1 MLTEDRRRAIEQ
13 SGFGEEFHLVQPQ
26 NLAFWVYCLLVV
38 AGAVVLAGQV
48 SIAAAA
54 YSGALISG
62 VIAFGLLAVAYL
74 WFIHY
79 EDRYTTVP
87 RKLAAAGFVWGAV
100 AAIGA
105 FALFGNDAALNLY
118 AKTFGA
124 SFAFDWGA
132 ALTAPINEELAKG
145 AGILLLL
152 TLAPRLIRSP
162 FDGLIVGALVGL
174 GFQISE
180 DISYAFIGAA
190 NAFGDVGAAWTTI
203 IARTLASIPSHWM
216 FSGIFGAGLVWFI
229 GRPQLPARKGLGAGL
244 MLTAMLMHGLWN
256 ASSAIGGGS
265 VFAWIVPTTVAC
277 LLIGLFV
284 RVSKTTVPVEREW
297 MRDIMAPEVQLGV
310 VTPAELDALAGSRS
324 TLKSYL
330 RAQPS
335 RRTAKHVLE
344 TEREL
349 AHQIA
354 RENGAETAAVQRAR
368 AAVAQARAA
377 NANRLED
384 HNDDPA
390 SRDGSTQAPVGG
402 DRRVR
407 PTGGHLGS

>member
-1 MLTEDRRRAIEQ
+1 VSALTENRRRAIEQ
-13 SGFGEEFHLVQPQ
+13 SGFGEEFHLVQPE
-26 NLAFWVYCLLVV
+26 NLAFWVYCVLVI
-38 AGAVVLAGQV
+38 AGAVVLSGQI

-62 VIAFGLLAVAYL
+62 TIAFGLLAVAYL

-79 EDRYTTVP
+79 QDRYTTIP
-87 RKLAAAGFVWGAV
+87 PKLAATGFVWGAV

-105 FALFGNDAALNLY
+105 FALLGNDAVMNLY

-132 ALTAPINEELAKG
+132 ALTAPVNEELAKG
-145 AGILLLL
+145 AGMLLLL

-162 FDGLIVGALVGL
+162 FDGLVVGALIGL

-229 GRPQLPARKGLGAGL
+229 GRPQVPARKWLGAAL

-256 ASSAIGGGS
+256 ASSAIAGDS
-265 VFAWIVPTTVAC
+265 AFAWIVPTTVAC
-277 LLIGLFV
+277 VLIGVLV
-284 RVSKTTVPVEREW
+284 WVYETTVPVEREW
-297 MRDIMAPEVQLGV
+297 MRALMAPEVQLGV

-324 TLKSYL
+324 TLKRHL
-330 RAQPS
+330 RTQPS
-335 RRTAKHVLE
+335 RRRAERVLE

-354 RENGAETAAVQRAR
+354 RDGGAETAAVQHAR

-377 NANRLED
+377 
-384 HNDDPA
+384 
-390 SRDGSTQAPVGG
+390 
-402 DRRVR
+402 
-407 PTGGHLGS
+407 

>member
-1 MLTEDRRRAIEQ
+1 MLVI
-13 SGFGEEFHLVQPQ
+13 
-26 NLAFWVYCLLVV
+26 
-38 AGAVVLAGQV
+38 AGAVVLSGQI

-62 VIAFGLLAVAYL
+62 AIAFGLLAVAYL

-87 RKLAAAGFVWGAV
+87 PKLAAAGFVWGAV

-105 FALFGNDAALNLY
+105 FALLGNDAVMNLY

-132 ALTAPINEELAKG
+132 ALTAPVNEELAKG
-145 AGILLLL
+145 AGMLLLL

-162 FDGLIVGALVGL
+162 FDGLVVGALVGL

-190 NAFGDVGAAWTTI
+190 NAFGDLGAAWTTI

-229 GRPQLPARKGLGAGL
+229 GRPEVPARKGLGTVL

-265 VFAWIVPTTVAC
+265 AFALIVVTTVAC
-277 LLIGLFV
+277 VLIGVFV
-284 RVSKTTVPVEREW
+284 GVYKTTVPVERAW
-297 MRDIMAPEVQLGV
+297 MRELMAPEVQLGV
-310 VTPAELDALAGSRS
+310 VTPAELDALSGSRS
-324 TLKSYL
+324 TLKRYL
-330 RAQPS
+330 RTQPS
-335 RRTAKHVLE
+335 RRRAERVLE
-344 TEREL
+344 TEDRARRWRRDRRGPACPRRRRANARRLRRPERLLRRRRIVYPTAMIRMSHDPREEAIAALRYEWRASGAATFPALLRHSREL
-349 AHQIA
+349 QDKNVVRI
-354 RENGAETAAVQRAR
+354 RAGKR
-368 AAVAQARAA
+368 
-377 NANRLED
+377 
-384 HNDDPA
+384 
-390 SRDGSTQAPVGG
+390 
-402 DRRVR
+402 
-407 PTGGHLGS
+407 

>member
-1 MLTEDRRRAIEQ
+1 VSTLTENRRRAIEQ
-13 SGFGEEFHLVQPQ
+13 SGYGEEFHLVQPR
-26 NLAFWVYCLLVV
+26 NLAFWVYCLLVI
-38 AGAVVLAGQV
+38 AGAVVLSGQI

-62 VIAFGLLAVAYL
+62 TIAFGLLAVAYL
-74 WFIHY
+74 WFIHN

-87 RKLAAAGFVWGAV
+87 PKLAAAGFVWGAV

-105 FALFGNDAALNLY
+105 FALLGNDAVMNLY

-132 ALTAPINEELAKG
+132 ALTAPVNEELAKG
-145 AGILLLL
+145 AGMLLLL

-190 NAFGDVGAAWTTI
+190 NAFGDVGGAWTTI

-229 GRPQLPARKGLGAGL
+229 GRPQVPARKGLGAAL

-265 VFAWIVPTTVAC
+265 AFGWIVPTAVA
-277 LLIGLFV
+277 LVLIGVFV
-284 RVSKTTVPVEREW
+284 WVYATTVPVERKW
-297 MRDIMAPEVQLGV
+297 MRALMAPEVQLGV

-324 TLKSYL
+324 TRKSYL
-330 RAQPS
+330 RTQPS
-335 RRTAKHVLE
+335 RRRAGRVLE
-344 TEREL
+344 AEREL

-354 RENGAETAAVQRAR
+354 RDGGAETAAVQHAR
-368 AAVAQARAA
+368 AAVARARAA
-377 NANRLED
+377 
-384 HNDDPA
+384 
-390 SRDGSTQAPVGG
+390 
-402 DRRVR
+402 
-407 PTGGHLGS
+407 

>member
-1 MLTEDRRRAIEQ
+1 VSTLAENRRRAIEQ

-26 NLAFWVYCLLVV
+26 NLAFWVYCLLVI
-38 AGAVVLAGQV
+38 AGAVVLSGQI

-87 RKLAAAGFVWGAV
+87 PRLAAAGFVWGAV

-105 FALFGNDAALNLY
+105 FALLGNDAVMNLY
-118 AKTFGA
+118 AKAFGA
-124 SFAFDWGA
+124 SFAFDWGP
-132 ALTAPINEELAKG
+132 ALTAPVNEELAKG
-145 AGILLLL
+145 AGVLLLL

-162 FDGLIVGALVGL
+162 FDGLVVGALVGL

-180 DISYAFIGAA
+180 DVSYAFIGAA

-229 GRPQLPARKGLGAGL
+229 GRPEVPARKGLGAGL

-256 ASSAIGGGS
+256 ASSGIGGDS

-277 LLIGLFV
+277 VLIGVFV
-284 RVSKTTVPVEREW
+284 WVYKTTVPVEREW
-297 MRDIMAPEVQLGV
+297 MRELMAPEVQLGV

-330 RAQPS
+330 RTQPS
-335 RRTAKHVLE
+335 RRSAEHVLE
-344 TEREL
+344 AEREL

-354 RENGAETAAVQRAR
+354 RDGGAETAAVQQAR

-377 NANRLED
+377 
-384 HNDDPA
+384 
-390 SRDGSTQAPVGG
+390 
-402 DRRVR
+402 
-407 PTGGHLGS
+407 

>member
-1 MLTEDRRRAIEQ
+1 VSTPTDNRRRAIEQ
-13 SGFGEEFHLVQPQ
+13 SGFGEEFQLVQPH
-26 NLAFWVYCLLVV
+26 NLAFWVYCLLVI
-38 AGAVVLAGQV
+38 AGAVVLSGQI

-62 VIAFGLLAVAYL
+62 AIAFGLLAVAYL

-87 RKLAAAGFVWGAV
+87 PKLAAAGFVWGAV
-100 AAIGA
+100 AAVGA
-105 FALFGNDAALNLY
+105 FALLGNDAVMNLY
-118 AKTFGA
+118 AKMFGA

-132 ALTAPINEELAKG
+132 ALTAPVNEELAKG

-162 FDGLIVGALVGL
+162 FDGLVVGALVGL

-216 FSGIFGAGLVWFI
+216 FSGLFGAGLVWFI
-229 GRPQLPARKGLGAGL
+229 GRPEVPARKGLGAAL
-244 MLTAMLMHGLWN
+244 MLTAVLMHGLWN

-277 LLIGLFV
+277 VLIGVFV
-284 RVSKTTVPVEREW
+284 WVYQTTVPVERDW
-297 MRDIMAPEVQLGV
+297 MRKLMAPEVQLGV

-324 TLKSYL
+324 TLKRYL
-330 RAQPS
+330 RTQPS
-335 RRTAKHVLE
+335 RRRAERVLE
-344 TEREL
+344 AEREL

-354 RENGAETAAVQRAR
+354 RDGAAETAAVQQARAVVARAR
-368 AAVAQARAA
+368 AA
-377 NANRLED
+377 
-384 HNDDPA
+384 
-390 SRDGSTQAPVGG
+390 
-402 DRRVR
+402 
-407 PTGGHLGS
+407 